1 MLYLLQLEWTKI
13 KRTRMIYILILL
25 VLLAIGSYF
34 FFIDKKSITLEE
46 IEQHVAENVVYFEE
60 LVASMKKD
68 SENLNSM
75 EKEVISNMTRHYDGY
90 VTMQEGVAARDWV
103 LYWQGDLLNF
113 SKQGENAQEQL
124 ETYRNSYMYPTPFT
138 VLVHMDKMRW
148 MEERAIQ
155 PLAIGLQNQTLTLYD
170 QDFSDPQ
177 IEGIAQ
183 NLSQFYS
190 STGTYFLYHLFQ
202 YGFSLAGLILFLF
215 LFADILTKEGFR
227 RNGPIHL
234 LRTMPMRHATFW
246 VSKALAA
253 ILGSLLIIGLVAVVG
268 LGLGTLFNRLGD
280 WQYPMLIYGP
290 ERTYTLISL
299 AEFLGKAGL
308 LFVVMLAFGFSL
320 LFLLSILTNRAIL
333 AIGLTVVVLVFGQQ
347 LTEQTLLVSWTHW
360 LPFHYLDVY
369 AILNGEYAIL
379 HNNPLLTYEQ
389 GMLSLIVSTFILLGI
404 TFGAVKLR
412 KGVMS

>member
-124 ETYRNSYMYPTPFT
+124 ETYKNSYMYPTPFT

-202 YGFSLAGLILFLF
+202 YGFSLAGLIFFLF
-215 LFADILTKEGFR
+215 LFADILTKEGFG

-234 LRTMPMRHATFW
+234 LRTMPMRRATFW
-246 VSKALAA
+246 VSKALAV

-290 ERTYTLISL
+290 ERTYTLLSL

-308 LFVVMLAFGFSL
+308 LFVVMLAFGFSF

-379 HNNPLLTYEQ
+379 HNNPLLTYGQ